1 MDSARQ
7 KLKGYD
13 ALTKMASLL
22 PVWVSRDSLVQ
33 RRGRAG
39 RVDRG
44 VCFHLLTQAQEW
56 TLAQSDVPEMLR

>member
-1 MDSARQ
+1 
-7 KLKGYD
+7 
-13 ALTKMASLL
+13 
-22 PVWVSRDSLVQ
+22 VWVSRDSLVQ